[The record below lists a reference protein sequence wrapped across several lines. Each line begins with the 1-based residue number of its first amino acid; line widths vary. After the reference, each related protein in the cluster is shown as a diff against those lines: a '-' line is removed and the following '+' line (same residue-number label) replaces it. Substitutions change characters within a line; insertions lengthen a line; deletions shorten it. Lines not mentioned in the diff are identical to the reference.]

1 MIEECI
7 NEIVDSFEKNGYY
20 VDNNSIFSKCYG
32 QAVPNIMKD
41 LMINH
46 NITNVSKITN
56 VTFVEKGYGKMIG
69 FNRVIY
75 PVYFI
80 KKD

>member
-1 MIEECI
+1 MLEDCI
-7 NEIVDSFEKNGYY
+7 NEIVESFEKNGYY
-20 VDNNSIFSKCYG
+20 VDNNSVFSKCYG

-46 NITNVSKITN
+46 NVSNISN

-69 FNRVIY
+69 FNRVIRL
-75 PVYFI
+75 VYFI
-80 KKD
+80 EKD